1 MSAMPDPDPV
11 APKGRR
17 TRDPGLLRRVAASF
31 RPYKTRVT
39 IVVGLILVTAAL
51 GVVNPL
57 LVKVV
62 FDDALFADG
71 GPDLDLLWRLAAI
84 MITLPLVSAGL
95 SIYQTY
101 VTNVVGQRVMQDLR
115 NRLYSHLQGMPLRFF
130 TATRTGEIQ
139 SRLANDV
146 GGVQAV
152 VTDTASTLLSNAVV
166 LLSTVIAMTVLSW
179 PLTVLSLG
187 MIPVFV
193 WLSRKVG
200 QARRVISKSTQV
212 ELADLSAMS
221 EETLSVSGIL
231 LSKTFGRQQAEIQR
245 YTESSGRL
253 ADLQVR
259 QQMIGRS
266 FFALIQAFFAI
277 TPVLVYVAAGYL
289 LDGGQGLA
297 GGLFGGEGL
306 TQGDVVAFTT
316 LQARLFFP
324 IARTLEV
331 SVQVQSSL
339 ALFERIF
346 EYLDLKQT
354 IVDPAQAVDLA
365 DVDGRITYDGV
376 WFQYDDDGDALTAD
390 DWTLRDVTAQIE
402 PGQLAALVGASGAGK
417 TTMTYLLPR
426 LYDVTRGAI
435 LIDGQ
440 DVRDVTLDSLARQ
453 IGMVTQET
461 HLFHSTIRQNLV
473 YGRPEATQEEIE
485 TACASAS
492 ILERIR
498 ELPDGFETMVGERGY
513 RMSGGEKQRLAIA
526 RVIISD
532 PRILVL
538 DEATSALDTV
548 NERVVQQALERLME
562 GRTTVAVAHRLST
575 ILAADVIFVVDRGQI
590 IERGTHKELLARGGA
605 YAVLYDEQFGSGT
618 IEARCADGV
627 RMRSGEVLEAATQV

>member
-1 MSAMPDPDPV
+1 MPDPDPV

-498 ELPDGFETMVGERGY
+498 ELPDGCETMVGERGY

>member
-200 QARRVISKSTQV
+200 QARRVVSKSTQV

-376 WFQYDDDGDALTAD
+376 WFQYDDDGDAPTAD

-473 YGRPEATQEEIE
+473 YGRPEATEEEIE

>member
-200 QARRVISKSTQV
+200 QARRVVSKSTQV

-473 YGRPEATQEEIE
+473 YGRPEATEEEIE

>member
-1 MSAMPDPDPV
+1 MPERDARPS
-11 APKGRR
+11 R
-17 TRDPGLLRRVAASF
+17 TRDPRLLRRVAASF
-31 RPYKTRVT
+31 TPYRGKVA
-39 IVVGLILVTAAL
+39 IVVALILVTAAI
-51 GVVNPL
+51 GVINPL

-62 FDDALFADG
+62 FDDALFVES
-71 GPDLDLLWRLAAI
+71 GPDLGLLWRLAAI
-84 MITLPLVSAGL
+84 MISLPLLSAGL
-95 SIYQTY
+95 SLYQTY

-152 VTDTASTLLSNAVV
+152 VTDTASTLLSNSVT

-179 PLTVLSLG
+179 PLTLLSLG

-193 WLSRKVG
+193 WLSRRVG
-200 QARRVISKSTQV
+200 QARRAVSKSTQV

-231 LSKTFGRQQAEIQR
+231 LSKTFGRQEAEIRR

-289 LDGGQGLA
+289 LEGG
-297 GGLFGGEGL
+297 GGLFGQGGL
-306 TQGDVVAFTT
+306 TEGDVVAFTT

-346 EYLDLKQT
+346 EYLDLDQS
-354 IVDPAQAVDLA
+354 ISDPADAVVLG
-365 DVDGRITYDGV
+365 DVTGAITYDGV
-376 WFQYDDDGDALTAD
+376 WFRYDGTDGGAD
-390 DWTLRDVTAQIE
+390 EGWALRDVTVRIE
-402 PGQLAALVGASGAGK
+402 PGQLAALVGPSGAGK

-426 LYDVTRGAI
+426 LYDVTRGAVR
-435 LIDGQ
+435 IDGQ
-440 DVRDVTLDSLARQ
+440 DVRGVTLDSLARQ

-461 HLFHSTIRQNLV
+461 HLFHATIRQNLV

-485 TACASAS
+485 QACASAS
-492 ILERIR
+492 ILDRIR
-498 ELPDGFETMVGERGY
+498 QLPDGFDTLVGERGY

-526 RVIISD
+526 RVIIAD

-575 ILAADVIFVVDRGQI
+575 ILAADVILVVDRGRI
-590 IERGTHKELLARGGA
+590 VERGTHQELLARGGA
-605 YAVLYDEQFGSGT
+605 YARLYDEQFGSGT

-627 RMRSGEVLEAATQV
+627 RLRSGEVLEPSL

>member
-354 IVDPAQAVDLA
+354 IVDPAQAVDLG

>member
-39 IVVGLILVTAAL
+39 IVVGLILFTAAL

-200 QARRVISKSTQV
+200 QARRVVSKSTQV

-473 YGRPEATQEEIE
+473 YGRPEATEEEIE

-513 RMSGGEKQRLAIA
+513 RVSGGEKQRLAIA